1 MSGRGTRYGWDMKGC
16 KISVS
21 AAATELTEGFERI
34 RKGMGVPES
43 FPPEVEKEAARAAL
57 RSFPAGP
64 ERSDRREL
72 ELLSID
78 PPGSMDLD
86 QAFAA
91 TRLKSGYRVFYAIAD
106 VGHFVDP
113 GSALE
118 AESMKR
124 GSTLYSPDER
134 IPLYPPVLSEG
145 AASLLPEQDRPAI
158 LWTIDI
164 GAGGLVAGVSVERA
178 VVHSRRRLTYHEAQH
193 EIDSPAPPAA
203 LQGLKEVGLLRQR
216 VERER
221 GGVDLKLPDQQ
232 VERTPGGFEVVY
244 RKDVPVERWNAQ
256 VSLMTGMAAADLM
269 LKRGAGLLRTLPAP
283 SGETVESLRAS
294 AAALGLAWPAPVPY
308 QEFIRSL
315 DPAQPKHAAMLSAAK
330 VLFRGAGY
338 AFFSGEPPEQ
348 PRHYAVAAPYAHVTA
363 PLRRMADR
371 LCNDL
376 LVGGASP
383 PQQLLDR
390 LAEAPEVLKAAD
402 KRSRELDSRLVDFVE
417 AQMLCDRAGEVFA
430 GVVVQTGAK
439 GALVQL
445 ASPAVLARSKG
456 SGYSLGQ
463 QVSVRL
469 AVADPLEGYV
479 EFEPA

>member
-1 MSGRGTRYGWDMKGC
+1 MKAC
-16 KISVS
+16 KIRLS

-43 FPPEVEKEAARAAL
+43 FPPEVESEAAAVAL

-64 ERSDRREL
+64 GRADRREL
-72 ELLSID
+72 DLLSID

-86 QAFAA
+86 QAFGA
-91 TRLKSGYRVFYAIAD
+91 TRLQSGYRIFYAIAD

-124 GSTLYSPDER
+124 GSTLYTPDRR

-145 AASLLPEQDRPAI
+145 AASLLPGQDRPAV
-158 LWTIDI
+158 LWTFHL
-164 GAGGLVAGVSVERA
+164 GADGLVAEVSIERA
-178 VVHSRRRLTYHEAQH
+178 VVHSRLRLTYAEAQD
-193 EIDSPAPPAA
+193 EIDSPSPSEA
-203 LQGLKEVGLLRQR
+203 LSVLKEVGMLRQR
-216 VERER
+216 VERDR

-232 VERTPGGFEVVY
+232 VEHTPGGFQVVY

-256 VSLMTGMAAADLM
+256 ISLMTGMAAAAIM
-269 LKRGAGLLRTLPAP
+269 IERGAGLLRTLPAP
-283 SGETVESLRAS
+283 SEETIQSLRAS
-294 AAALGLAWPAPVPY
+294 AAALGLDWPGSLSY
-308 QEFIRSL
+308 QEYIRSL
-315 DPAQPKHAAMLSAAK
+315 DPVQPKHAAMLSAAK

-348 PRHYAVAAPYAHVTA
+348 PCHYAVAAPYAHVTA

-376 LVGGASP
+376 LLANAPP
-383 PQQLLDR
+383 PQPLLDR
-390 LAEAPEVLKAAD
+390 LEEAPEILKAAD
-402 KRSRELDSRLVDFVE
+402 RRSRELDSRLVDFVE
-417 AQMLCDRAGEVFA
+417 AQMLCDRSGEVFA

-445 ASPAVLARSKG
+445 GSPAVLARSKG
-456 SGYSLGQ
+456 SGFTLGQ